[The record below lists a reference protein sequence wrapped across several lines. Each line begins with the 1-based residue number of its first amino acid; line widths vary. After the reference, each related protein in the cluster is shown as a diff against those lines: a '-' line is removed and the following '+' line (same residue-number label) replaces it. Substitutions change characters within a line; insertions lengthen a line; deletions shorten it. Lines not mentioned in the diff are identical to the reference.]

1 MAIAWI
7 PHIQN
12 DHIGG
17 LPDFLKRNS
26 NVTVYMPESLPG
38 SVKNTVKKAGARL
51 VEVDKSI
58 EICKDV
64 YSTGELGSWI
74 KEESLVIKT
83 VKGAVMI
90 TGCAHP
96 GVVKIVKKAKETAR
110 SDVYLVLGERPEDK
124 GNRQGVERRRG

>member
-1 MAIAWI
+1 M
-7 PHIQN
+7 
-12 DHIGG
+12 
-17 LPDFLKRNS
+17 
-26 NVTVYMPESLPG
+26 
-38 SVKNTVKKAGARL
+38 
-51 VEVDKSI
+51 EVDKSI